1 MSDLSVAGILTLLIF
16 NDFMFYI
23 LKWSTDDTIVL
34 KHSIASWFLWWTQF
48 CTAEILG
55 FCQDRERGE
64 GLQTN
69 DGAEVYDR
77 HLLWPLA

>member
-34 KHSIASWFLWWTQF
+34 KHSIAS
-48 CTAEILG
+48 
-55 FCQDRERGE
+55 
-64 GLQTN
+64 
-69 DGAEVYDR
+69 
-77 HLLWPLA
+77 